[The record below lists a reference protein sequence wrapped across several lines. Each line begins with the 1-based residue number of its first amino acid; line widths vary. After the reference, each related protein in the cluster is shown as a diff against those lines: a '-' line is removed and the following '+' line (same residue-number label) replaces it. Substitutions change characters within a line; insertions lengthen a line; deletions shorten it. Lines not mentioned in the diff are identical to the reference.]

1 MKRRLV
7 LSLALALSL
16 SAIGASSALAHAQE
30 GAQKAPLYGPSTI
43 APCPTG
49 AAPTPETFGFAVLN
63 SPGDETTVTGEIAL
77 KHASPNTTYNVLLA
91 QDEPG
96 CNTTPLGELTTN
108 ARGNGNLHFSTE
120 RIPGTTKFFV
130 GVLSGGELFAN
141 AAVELD

>member
-1 MKRRLV
+1 MLV
-7 LSLALALSL
+7 ADHDLFGVGCLHPEALLAERVDL
-16 SAIGASSALAHAQE
+16 H
-30 GAQKAPLYGPSTI
+30 
-43 APCPTG
+43 G
-49 AAPTPETFGFAVLN
+49 AARPLHR
-63 SPGDETTVTGEIAL
+63 DERSRCGAL
-77 KHASPNTTYNVLLA
+77 PRLGLAVLLA